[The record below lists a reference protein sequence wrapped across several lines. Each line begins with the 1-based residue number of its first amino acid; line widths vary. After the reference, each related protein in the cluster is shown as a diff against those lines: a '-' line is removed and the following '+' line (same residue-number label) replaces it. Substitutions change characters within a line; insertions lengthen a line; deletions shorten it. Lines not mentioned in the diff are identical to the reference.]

1 MALSALVVGG
11 LLAPAAHPTTVE
23 AKHTEPAAAD
33 PWNSRLSVDVGS
45 DGRYS
50 VGAFPDPSTG
60 DPTTGSFK
68 LLFGWPD
75 TGTTYSTLR
84 IDGADAI
91 LGQEAAVTA
100 GPTDSGDTDTT
111 TFADGTVTTTQTLS
125 LVTNPQTG
133 QADAVRIAYKV
144 SNGDAVSHDIGVRAM
159 LDTDVDDNDG
169 APYRV
174 PGIGAVTTEQDLSGS
189 AVPDTFQVFQDL
201 SDTSHLASAT
211 LRGADATPPDRLVVA
226 AWPSIYGT
234 PWDYTTTA
242 GQPITG
248 DSAYATYWNPQ
259 ALAPGSS
266 RTYVTYYGL
275 ANVTVDLTPPIALGL
290 TGPASLAVAGT
301 NYSPNPFSVVATVSD
316 DGTAPV
322 DGATIT
328 LHLPAGLHTS
338 DPATVSLGTL
348 NPGDPEQLVTWHV
361 TADPQATATTLTYSV
376 TASGSNTGSKTLSRQ
391 IALPALASAGGRY
404 VALGDSYSAG
414 EGAIDSSGN
423 AALDP
428 ATDTSTDK
436 CHRSAHAYSHILK
449 TVRSVSDSNF
459 VFVACSGAQVADFV
473 ANVGGMGEWNERR
486 QLDAIAAAN
495 QPNLTTSLVT
505 LSVGGID
512 AGFVQVLQKCVS
524 GLGSFAPES
533 KCLSFAKTSV
543 AKGIKLLSQGGYIVL
558 KPKDGTWFFC
568 DSSCAKWAPKLSPS
582 SGYVAVTDP
591 SLSGLYRAIHVRA
604 PNAKIRVL
612 EYPHLF
618 AANPPAR
625 CVVGVFPAR
634 TGAIYEYSMTQKEMT
649 TLNSLGDELNAT
661 ISAQVAIAK
670 QAGIDIEAV
679 NPNSPVGPVPGFAGH
694 GICDL
699 QTPWINGLLWPSQAF
714 LADFSPFSFHPNAT
728 GQAEF
733 ADLLQLKQ

>member
-1 MALSALVVGG
+1 MALSALVVG
-11 LLAPAAHPTTVE
+11 LLAPAAHPTTAR
-23 AKHTEPAAAD
+23 AKDTEPAVAD
-33 PWNSRLSVDVGS
+33 PWNSRLSVDVGA

-60 DPTTGSFK
+60 EPTTGSFK
-68 LLFGWPD
+68 LLYGWPD

-91 LGQEAAVTA
+91 LGQDAPVTA

-111 TFADGTVTTTQTLS
+111 TFTEGSVTTTQTLS

-144 SNGDAVSHDIGVRAM
+144 SNGDAISHDIGVRAM
-159 LDTDVDDNDG
+159 LDTDVNDNDG

-189 AVPDTFQVFQDL
+189 AIPDTFQVFQDL
-201 SDTSHLASAT
+201 SDTSHIASAT

-226 AWPSIYGT
+226 AWPSIFGA

-242 GQPITG
+242 GQPITN

-290 TGPASLAVAGT
+290 TGPASLTVDGS
-301 NYSPNPFSVVATVSD
+301 NYSPNPFTVVATVSD
-316 DGTAPV
+316 DGITPV

-328 LHLPAGLHTS
+328 LNLPTGLHTS
-338 DPATVSLGTL
+338 DPTTVSLGTL

-361 TADPQATATTLTYSV
+361 TADPQASATTLTYSV

-391 IALPALASAGGRY
+391 IAVPALASTAGRY
-404 VALGDSYSAG
+404 VALGDSYSSG

-428 ATDTSTDK
+428 ATDTSTNK
-436 CHRSAHAYSHILK
+436 CHRSAHAYSHTLK
-449 TVRSVSDSNF
+449 EVRSVSDSDF
-459 VFVACSGAQVADFV
+459 KFAACSGALVADFV
-473 ANVGGMGEWNERR
+473 ANVGSTGQWTEGPQLNE
-486 QLDAIAAAN
+486 IASAN
-495 QPNLTTSLVT
+495 RPSLSTSLVT
-505 LSVGGID
+505 LSVGGND
-512 AGFVQVLQKCVS
+512 AGFVQVLNKCV
-524 GLGSFAPES
+524 GGSFHPVHES
-533 KCLSFAKTSV
+533 TCLSFAKTTE
-543 AKGIKLLSQGGYIVL
+543 AKGEKLLSEGGYIVL

-568 DSSCAKWAPKLSPS
+568 DKSCAKWAPKLSRS
-582 SGYVAVTDP
+582 SGYVAVTVP
-591 SLSGLYRAIHVRA
+591 SLAGLYTQIHHRA

-612 EYPHLF
+612 EYPHFF
-618 AANPPAR
+618 AANPPSR
-625 CVVGVFPAR
+625 CVVGRFRSISGVVH
-634 TGAIYEYSMTQKEMT
+634 EYSLTKTVML
-649 TLNSLGDELNAT
+649 TLNSLADKLNAV
-661 ISAQVAIAK
+661 ISDQIAVAR
-670 QAGIDIEAV
+670 QDGIDIEAT
-679 NPNSPVGPVPGFAGH
+679 NPNIPIGPVPGFAGH
-694 GICDL
+694 GLCDL
-699 QTPWINGLLWPSQAF
+699 QSPWINGILWNGNF
-714 LADFSPFSFHPNAT
+714 LNQISPFSFHPNAD